1 MEYNWEKRDI
11 KISNMDI
18 EWANVSMSRNNLS
31 PSQLFRN
38 YFEKEI
44 IDEVNT
50 QLRLQFN
57 FGEKNVL
64 ENSPDCQSTIV
75 SKSMSR
81 NRLEHILSN
90 IHCCDNNNLNKS
102 DKFSNI
108 RPLFDKLNSRFLHIA
123 PMEPFHC
130 VDEAMVPYFGI
141 HGCKQ
146 FIRGKPLRYGYKLWV
161 GATASGYIVWYEPY
175 QGAKSAIKHCYKNLA
190 LGPSVVLESIGIL
203 QTKCKLSYSIY
214 CDYFFNTLPLINTL
228 TEKGVKCTGTI
239 RENCL
244 GNCHLVSDAD
254 LKKHRGSYDFR
265 VTDDN
270 SIVTEKWSDNNMV
283 HMASNDYG
291 IFPLHQVSRYSH
303 KGRRRI
309 QQQTIKNYNI
319 YMERVDRSDQ
329 NISLYRI
336 RGKKWYFPII
346 VPHLINAAEQNAWQF
361 HRKQGGKLD
370 HLAFRRN
377 VALMLIETN
386 KENRGLNLCKRLRA
400 WARQTGSGP

>member
-1 MEYNWEKRDI
+1 MPPTN
-11 KISNMDI
+11 SC
-18 EWANVSMSRNNLS
+18 NLLTDEDS
-31 PSQLFRN
+31 GDEDDVNINILPSSQLRAQAELFVPQN
-38 YFEKEI
+38 LEKDDDWEI
-44 IDEVNT
+44 EDEIP
-50 QLRLQFN
+50 LS
-57 FGEKNVL
+57 EIH
-64 ENSPDCQSTIV
+64 CQSTIV

-336 RGKKWYFPII
+336 R
-346 VPHLINAAEQNAWQF
+346 VTINFCLFNQPFGVLTTLEMVSRLQPSAVEST
-361 HRKQGGKLD
+361 
-370 HLAFRRN
+370 
-377 VALMLIETN
+377 EP
-386 KENRGLNLCKRLRA
+386 CKRVHSNIYSKFASVMFLICSLV
-400 WARQTGSGP
+400 GHDDES